1 MILQALLVTKDEP
14 TAETLIQVLSQFGVA
29 VDRSNAADVAV
40 ARLAEERFD
49 QVIVDF
55 DDPEAASLLLEGC
68 RRLVGP
74 DRKPPVTVALL
85 HDASQ
90 IRSILGAGAHFILT
104 KPVSPEQAQTTLR
117 AATAMLK
124 RERRQSLR
132 VAVQAAASIHMD
144 DHSTVEGILLDL
156 STGGVDVL
164 AAKPLPSGTM
174 VRISFQLP
182 EGAGIEGDAEV
193 AWSIAN
199 GQTGFR
205 FLDMD
210 PKMRGEMGDWLSAR
224 SQDALPEEPDAVTQ
238 CKLTDLSL
246 GGCYVQT
253 ESPFPQSS
261 AVDLCLRAAG
271 MEIHA
276 EGLVRVMHPGHGMG
290 IEFPAR
296 TEEQRKSVGD
306 FIEFLTGQ
314 PGATPQLETSPRSL
328 VANAVDLSPTAN
340 TETDADDPLLELL
353 RTGPALEEEAFLAEL
368 QRQRNPVA
376 ADQSEPIVV
385 SPEALSP
392 ALPDPRKNREPD
404 RHPVFSAALAPGCRL
419 HLVDPRLRHH
429 SC

>member
-1 MILQALLVTKDEP
+1 MILQALLVSKDDP
-14 TAETLIQVLSQFGVA
+14 TAETLIQVLAQFGVA
-29 VDRSNAADVAV
+29 VDRSNAADVA
-40 ARLAEERFD
+40 ATRLAEERFD

-55 DDPEAASLLLEGC
+55 DADFDAPEGASLLLEAC
-68 RRLVGP
+68 RRLAGP

-85 HDASQ
+85 HDSSQ

-104 KPVSPEQAQTTLR
+104 KPLTPEQAQTTLR
-117 AATAMLK
+117 AATALLK

-132 VAVQAAASIHMD
+132 IAVQAAASIRID
-144 DHSTVEGILLDL
+144 ESNTVEGILLDL
-156 STGGVDVL
+156 STGGLDVL
-164 AAKPLPSGTM
+164 AAKPLPPAAM
-174 VRISFQLP
+174 VHVAFHLP
-182 EGAGIEGDAEV
+182 DGGASIEGDAEV
-193 AWSIAN
+193 AWSTAS
-199 GQTGFR
+199 GQTGLR

-210 PKMRGEMGDWLSAR
+210 ARTRELLSEWLGAR
-224 SQDALPEEPDAVTQ
+224 SHDALPEETDAASQ

-271 MEIHA
+271 MEIHT

-328 VANAVDLSPTAN
+328 VANTVDLNQTRDGA
-340 TETDADDPLLELL
+340 DAEDPLLELL
-353 RTGPALEEEAFLAEL
+353 RTGNSLDEEAFLAEL
-368 QRQRNPVA
+368 HRQR
-376 ADQSEPIVV
+376 
-385 SPEALSP
+385 SP
-392 ALPDPRKNREPD
+392 AEDSQSMD
-404 RHPVFSAALAPGCRL
+404 VSQ
-419 HLVDPRLRHH
+419 
-429 SC
+429 